1 VSDTRQNFDVY
12 SRDWSAGSL
21 VFKIDGKTTC
31 KLEKK
36 YIPSRPMYLKISVY
50 VGGFAG
56 PVNDRSLPWTTLIDY
71 GRVTQGSNVIFEDGF
86 NESPAGSPTRRVQ
99 NTRKGSRRNV
109 VVCA

>member
-1 VSDTRQNFDVY
+1 MSDTRQNFDVY

-86 NESPAGSPTRRVQ
+86 NESPAGSATPTSPKHK
-99 NTRKGSRRNV
+99 KGKST
-109 VVCA
+109 